1 MKAPAILHR
10 RLPNQALAWLC
21 VALLLLSL
29 TPLYALSFYNHACY
43 DDFGFSIRTHD
54 AWRATGSL
62 WQTIRAAAENTA
74 IIRGTWEGT
83 YTTSFISALQPALFG
98 ENLYWVATVVL
109 LTFFLFALWFF
120 LRQVLV
126 KGLGVD
132 KTTFW
137 LALCAVSFVMIQ
149 FVPELSESFFWF
161 NGGVAYTL
169 MWSLMLVRYGVMVSQ
184 ARAQKA
190 GARILLAALLVLLS
204 ALLGGAKYSTV
215 LFSCCADGL
224 LTLESFARRR
234 KGRFGRLAAFLVLL
248 GGLVFSALAPGNAIR
263 AQTLHGGMS
272 APKAVLQAL
281 YFGVALMGHWF
292 SLPLM
297 VVWALVGWKLCEALR
312 GCSLRFVHPVWI
324 TLLSVGLFC
333 AQLVPTLYTGNYLG
347 DGRTL
352 NTYFYTF
359 VLMSCALTLYWLGWS
374 LRRWDGWIT
383 RFPAIGASQKGGLRY
398 AALLAAAVLLLIGC
412 VAYRPAG
419 SVDYGPQNTA
429 TGSALYSLLKGEAA
443 RYDAAMDQRDAVMN
457 DESQTDAVLYPV
469 QDIPAAFMGDATES
483 DNQRYVKEL
492 YAEYYQKLRVTI
504 DGEEAASDAAAN

>member
-1 MKAPAILHR
+1 MKAPAILHC

-169 MWSLMLVRYGVMVSQ
+169 MWSLMLVRYGVMLCHARSQ
-184 ARAQKA
+184 RSARRAA
-190 GARILLAALLVLLS
+190 WFVLLLALSLLM
-204 ALLGGAKYSTV
+204 GGAKYSTV
-215 LFSCCADGL
+215 LFSCCVDGL
-224 LTLESFARRR
+224 IVLYGLVRGR
-234 KGRFGRLAAFLVLL
+234 KGRWERLAAFALML
-248 GGLVFSALAPGNAIR
+248 GGLVFSALAPGNAVR
-263 AQTLHGGMS
+263 AATLHGGMS
-272 APKAVLQAL
+272 APKAILQAL

-292 SLPLM
+292 SLPLL
-297 VVWALVGWKLCEALR
+297 VVWALVGWRLWDALR
-312 GCSLRFVHPVWI
+312 GCRLKFAHPVWI

-333 AQLVPTLYTGNYLG
+333 AQLAPTLYTGNYLG
-347 DGRTL
+347 DGRTV

-359 VLMSCALTLYWLGWS
+359 VLLSCALALYWLGWG
-374 LRRWDGWIT
+374 LRRWEKPGSC
-383 RFPAIGASQKGGLRY
+383 PAIQTSRKGGLRWGT
-398 AALLAAAVLLLIGC
+398 LLAALALLVIGC
-412 VAYRPAG
+412 ISYKPDGAA
-419 SVDYGPQNTA
+419 DYGLRNLSG
-429 TGSALYSLLKGEAA
+429 GSALRSLLTGQVA
-443 RYDAAMDQRDAVMN
+443 RYDRAMDQRDEEMN
-457 DESQTDAVLYPV
+457 DPSQPEAVLRPV
-469 QDIPAAFMGDATES
+469 EDIPDAFMGDAAQS
-483 DNQRYVKEL
+483 DNPSYVKQL
-492 YAEYYQKLRVTI
+492 YAEYYQKLQVTLA
-504 DGEEAASDAAAN
+504 GEEENHAAAE